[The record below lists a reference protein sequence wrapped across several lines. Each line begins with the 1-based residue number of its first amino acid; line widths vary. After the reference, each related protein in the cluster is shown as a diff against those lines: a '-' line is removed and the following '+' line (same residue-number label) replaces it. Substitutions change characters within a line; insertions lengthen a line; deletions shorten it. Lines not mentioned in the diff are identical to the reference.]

1 MEHGHLGVAELCDES
16 CVAWAMY
23 KAPTMGP
30 HTGLD
35 RLKLEEH

>member
-16 CVAWAMY
+16 RVARAMY
-23 KAPTMGP
+23 KAPTVGP